1 MALPRTQERRKCG
14 AKPVHEG
21 HLTAPTRRVISRM
34 SRLPVTDMQVASV
47 TLRVHQRKR
56 VEALSAIDELM
67 RQMRG
72 SPGCLSCRLL
82 VDAVD
87 GTDLMLISE
96 WDERRDVEAFL
107 GSRNFLILTGMRI
120 LLREDPQAVLDEI
133 TARTRVSL
141 KR

>member
-1 MALPRTQERRKCG
+1 
-14 AKPVHEG
+14 
-21 HLTAPTRRVISRM
+21 
-34 SRLPVTDMQVASV
+34 MQVASV

-67 RQMRG
+67 RHMRA
-72 SPGCLSCRLL
+72 SPGCVSCRLL

-87 GTDLMLISE
+87 GTDLTLISE
-96 WDERRDVEAFL
+96 WDDRRDVETFL

-120 LLREDPQAVLDEI
+120 LLREDPQAVLDDV
-133 TARTRVSL
+133 AVRTRVSL

>member
-1 MALPRTQERRKCG
+1 
-14 AKPVHEG
+14 
-21 HLTAPTRRVISRM
+21 M
-34 SRLPVTDMQVASV
+34 SRLPVTEMQVASV

-67 RQMRG
+67 RQMRE

>member
-1 MALPRTQERRKCG
+1 
-14 AKPVHEG
+14 
-21 HLTAPTRRVISRM
+21 
-34 SRLPVTDMQVASV
+34 MQVASV
-47 TLRVHQRKR
+47 TLRVHQKKR

-67 RQMRG
+67 RQMRA

-82 VDAVD
+82 VDSVD
-87 GTDLMLISE
+87 GTDLRLISE

-107 GSRNFLILTGMRI
+107 ASRNFLILTGMRI

-141 KR
+141 RP